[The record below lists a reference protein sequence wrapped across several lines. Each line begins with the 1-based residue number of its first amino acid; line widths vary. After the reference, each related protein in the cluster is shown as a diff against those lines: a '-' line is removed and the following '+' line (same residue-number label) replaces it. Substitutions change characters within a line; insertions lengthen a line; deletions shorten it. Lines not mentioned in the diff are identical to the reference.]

1 MITSSVIAILTGVA
15 FVAGVFDGIAGGG
28 GLIALPALLL
38 AGLDPLS
45 ALATSKLQGSFG
57 TGSAALEYARHGH
70 IDLRK
75 CRLIVVTTFL
85 AACLG
90 AFAVRYAP
98 ISFLSAAMPI
108 LLIVMALYFAFSP
121 RISNGDVHAQTTL
134 PRFAWTAAPAISF
147 YDAIFGPGAGSF
159 YLLGFVTLLGYGVI
173 RASAHTKLLNFT
185 SNFAALLIFAMSG
198 KIFWILGL
206 CMGVGQF
213 LGARLGA
220 RLAIRNGAQ
229 LIRPLVVIVSC
240 AMAIKL
246 LLDPANP
253 LRAFFP

>member
-108 LLIVMALYFAFSP
+108 LLIVMAEPPCSW
-121 RISNGDVHAQTTL
+121 S
-134 PRFAWTAAPAISF
+134 
-147 YDAIFGPGAGSF
+147 
-159 YLLGFVTLLGYGVI
+159 
-173 RASAHTKLLNFT
+173 
-185 SNFAALLIFAMSG
+185 MSRRDY
-198 KIFWILGL
+198 WILTHV
-206 CMGVGQF
+206 CWF
-213 LGARLGA
+213 IRLWVQP
-220 RLAIRNGAQ
+220 R
-229 LIRPLVVIVSC
+229 
-240 AMAIKL
+240 
-246 LLDPANP
+246 
-253 LRAFFP
+253 